1 MIDDVQ
7 QHTIR
12 IATNADADSIF
23 AFDLIA
29 QCDKK
34 RQIFIREA
42 VEQGYCTLAEAD
54 NQPVAYIIMKRIFF
68 GYPFIELLYVH
79 SDYRRYGLGAAL
91 MQHIE
96 TNCEDEKLFTST
108 NLSNLRM
115 QRLLEKLGYT
125 ISGVVH
131 NLDEGDPEVFYF
143 KRPAKSGDESG
154 YNTTQHSQ

>member
-1 MIDDVQ
+1 MID
-7 QHTIR
+7 TIEQLIR
-12 IATNADADSIF
+12 AAEVEDTDAIL

-29 QCDKK
+29 QGDEA
-34 RQIFIREA
+34 RQTFIQKA
-42 VEQGYCTLAEAD
+42 VEHGYCTVAEID
-54 NQPVAYIIMKRIFF
+54 SKPVAYIIMERNFF
-68 GYPFIELLYVH
+68 GWPFIELVYVH
-79 SDYRRYGLGAAL
+79 SDYRQQGLAVRL

-96 TNCEDEKLFTST
+96 AQCEEKLFTST

-143 KRPAKSGDESG
+143 KHPVKSAGESG
-154 YNTTQHSQ
+154 YNTARHPE